1 MYETN
6 GREFW
11 KMNNEESIKKIYAD
25 TCVWMRAVAV
35 RVYG

>member
-25 TCVWMRAVAV
+25 TV
-35 RVYG
+35 RSG